1 MGESEAEVAFVR
13 DTLKKNGYSEKAIE
27 EVLKWY
33 GYSSKAKDAAVTK
46 GIERKL

>member
-1 MGESEAEVAFVR
+1 VGESEAEVASVR

-33 GYSSKAKDAAVTK
+33 GSSPRQRTPQKQK
-46 GIERKL
+46 G